1 MKNNHLRLLL
11 SFFTLCCLVSFG
23 CKDKDKTDTPS
34 PTNNNSGPS
43 LLSGAQTGQAYTGS
57 ISDFTLAFNN
67 NSVVLLAA
75 QNSTGKIYAIDL
87 KDNDASK
94 AAANTISAPVTTFS
108 TNIAASLGIP
118 VSSISYVNIEVNPI
132 SKAIYALVRNTQSN
146 NQTLFKIT
154 NAGNTVEQLNV
165 SNVSYS
171 TITFSSTGQLIND
184 MTWGDNTLYFSY
196 SHASTLDGSIATV
209 VAPFVHNSSATSRA
223 TTVYKS
229 NWGGNYFTS
238 APLESMTY
246 GEVDGEKRL
255 MGVTV
260 CAPGYSFKTSE
271 ITTGSGLLQV
281 KEYFNLNTGIAQKV
295 FCVTSNNTTYM
306 IEVHEDGRIVRV
318 GERYLNESE
327 NANQSGR
334 WIMTYQNGG
343 LAPAPGLTE
352 QELKLIAPAN
362 TYVLASKYN
371 DTKLLVISRQGGQ
384 LSVLDI

>member
-94 AAANTISAPVTTFS
+94 AAANTISTPVTTFS

-118 VSSISYVNIEVNPI
+118 VSSISYVNVEVNPI

-154 NAGNTVEQLNV
+154 NAGTTIEQLNV

-171 TITFSSTGQLIND
+171 TINFSSTGQLIND

-196 SHASTLDGSIATV
+196 SHASTLDGSIATA

-327 NANQSGR
+327 NANQNGR

-362 TYVLASKYN
+362 TYVLASKYSE
-371 DTKLLVISRQGGQ
+371 TKLLVISRQGGQ

>member
-87 KDNDASK
+87 KDNDATK

-132 SKAIYALVRNTQSN
+132 SKAIYALVRNTQNN

-171 TITFSSTGQLIND
+171 TINFSSNGQLIND

-196 SHASTLDGSIATV
+196 SHASTLDGSIATA
-209 VAPFVHNSSATSRA
+209 VAPFAHNSSATSRA

-327 NANQSGR
+327 NANQNGR

-362 TYVLASKYN
+362 TYVLASKYSE
-371 DTKLLVISRQGGQ
+371 TKLLVISRQGGQ

>member
-23 CKDKDKTDTPS
+23 CKDKDKNDTPS

-87 KDNDASK
+87 KDNDATK
-94 AAANTISAPVTTFS
+94 AAANTVSAPVTTFS

-146 NQTLFKIT
+146 NQILFKIT

-196 SHASTLDGSIATV
+196 SHASTLDGSIATA
-209 VAPFVHNSSATSRA
+209 VAPFAHNSSATSRA

-295 FCVTSNNTTYM
+295 FCVSSNNTTYM

-327 NANQSGR
+327 NANQNGR

-362 TYVLASKYN
+362 TYVLASKYSE
-371 DTKLLVISRQGGQ
+371 TKLLVISRQGGQ

>member
-87 KDNDASK
+87 KDNDATK

-171 TITFSSTGQLIND
+171 TINFSSTGQLIND

-196 SHASTLDGSIATV
+196 SHASTLDGSIATA

-327 NANQSGR
+327 NANQNGR

-362 TYVLASKYN
+362 TFVLASKYSE
-371 DTKLLVISRQGGQ
+371 TKLLVISRQGGQ

>member
-1 MKNNHLRLLL
+1 MKNNNLHLLFSL
-11 SFFTLCCLVSFG
+11 FTLCCLLSFG
-23 CKDKDKTDTPS
+23 CKDKDKNDTPS
-34 PTNNNSGPS
+34 PNGNNSGPS
-43 LLSGAQTGQAYTGS
+43 LLSGAQTGQAFTGTVN
-57 ISDFTLAFNN
+57 DFTLAFNN

-94 AAANTISAPVTTFS
+94 ATANTISAPVATFS
-108 TNIAASLGIP
+108 TAIAASLGIS
-118 VSSISYVNIEVNPI
+118 VSTISYVNIEVNPI
-132 SKAIYALVRNTQSN
+132 SKAVYALVRNTQNN

-154 NAGNTVEQLNV
+154 NAGNTVEQLDV

-171 TITFSSTGQLIND
+171 TITFSGTGQLIND
-184 MTWGDNTLYFSY
+184 MTWGNNTLYFSY
-196 SHASTLDGSIATV
+196 SHATTLDGSVATA

-229 NWGGNYFTS
+229 NWGGNFFTD

-260 CAPGYSFKTSE
+260 CAPGYSFKTDE
-271 ITTGSGLLQV
+271 IANGSGLLQV
-281 KEYFNLNTGIAQKV
+281 NEYFNLNTGIAQKV
-295 FCVTSNNTTYM
+295 FCVTNNNTTYM
-306 IEVHEDGRIVRV
+306 IEVHQDGRIVRV
-318 GERYLNESE
+318 GEKYINGSE

-334 WIMTYQNGG
+334 WILTFQNGG
-343 LAPAPGLTE
+343 MVPAPGLTE
-352 QELKLIAPAN
+352 QELKVIAPAN
-362 TYVLASKYN
+362 TYVIASKYS
-371 DTKLLVISRQGGQ
+371 DTKLLVVSRQGGQ

>member
-1 MKNNHLRLLL
+1 MKNNHLLLLL

-34 PTNNNSGPS
+34 PTNNNSGPL

-295 FCVTSNNTTYM
+295 FCVISNNTTYM

-362 TYVLASKYN
+362 TYVLASKYS

>member
-196 SHASTLDGSIATV
+196 SHASTLDGSIATA

-362 TYVLASKYN
+362 TYVLASKYS